1 MSVIVKLQVWRHI
14 VSVLGVVQL
23 VVGLGYMNM
32 PWANNITLRWV
43 GEAAIDYDV
52 SVLLRFAR
60 VWRRSHCGQRCRYS
74 LRTASKWA

>member
-32 PWANNITLRWV
+32 P
-43 GEAAIDYDV
+43 
-52 SVLLRFAR
+52 
-60 VWRRSHCGQRCRYS
+60 
-74 LRTASKWA
+74 